1 MPRILSSN
9 HQPMYYQLK
18 QIIIDKIQ
26 SGELKADNKL
36 PTESEFCQQYGVS
49 KAPVRQAL
57 SELEDKNYIY
67 KIRGKGSFVLSGY
80 IKQRADQLRSFSEEI
95 IALGHTPGAQ
105 LIEKKMIKADAET
118 ARNLNITEGDEVL
131 SVIRL
136 RFIDDEI
143 YSLNYSYFS
152 LEQFPKLN
160 EVDFGAASITEEI
173 RNKLNTEMTV
183 STVILE
189 ATAASSE
196 MAKLLERK
204 VGSPLLQM
212 NRTTYFRI
220 KQAEQPLEF
229 VRVYF
234 VPDKYKF
241 EISITNK

>member
-1 MPRILSSN
+1 MSRLLSSN
-9 HQPMYYQLK
+9 HQPFYYQLK

-26 SGELKADNKL
+26 NGELKPDDKL
-36 PTESEFCQQYGVS
+36 PTESEFCKHYGIS

-57 SELEDKNYIY
+57 SELEDDNYIY

-80 IKQRADQLRSFSEEI
+80 ITQKGDQLKSFSDGI
-95 IALGHTPGAQ
+95 IALGHKPGAQ
-105 LIEKKMIKADAET
+105 LIEKKMLKADAET
-118 ARNLNITEGDEVL
+118 ARNLNIAEGDEVL

-136 RFIDDEI
+136 RFIDGEI

-152 LEQFPKLN
+152 LKQFPELS
-160 EVDFGAASITEEI
+160 EVDFGATSIVEEI
-173 RNKLNTEMTV
+173 RNTLGAEMTV
-183 STVILE
+183 ANVILE
-189 ATAASSE
+189 ATATTFE
-196 MAKLLERK
+196 MSNLLKRK

-220 KQAEQPLEF
+220 NQLEQPLEF

-241 EISITNK
+241 EVKLTNK

>member
-26 SGELKADNKL
+26 SGELKADDKL

-57 SELEDKNYIY
+57 SELEDGNYIY

-80 IKQRADQLRSFSEEI
+80 IKQKADQLRSFSEEI
-95 IALGHTPGAQ
+95 IAMGHTPDAQ
-105 LIEKKMIKADAET
+105 LIDKKMMEADAET
-118 ARNLNITEGDEVL
+118 ARNLNIAEGDEVL
-131 SVIRL
+131 RVIRL
-136 RFIDDEI
+136 RFIDGEI

-152 LEQFPKLN
+152 LVQFPKLK
-160 EVDFGAASITEEI
+160 EVDFGAASIVEEI
-173 RNKLNTEMTV
+173 RNKLNTEMTI

-189 ATAASSE
+189 ATATTSE
-196 MAKLLERK
+196 IGKLLERK
-204 VGSPLLQM
+204 VGSPLLLM
-212 NRTTYFRI
+212 NRTTYFKI
-220 KQAEQPLEF
+220 NQAELPLEF

-241 EISITNK
+241 EISLSNK

>member
-1 MPRILSSN
+1 MQRLLPSSP
-9 HQPMYYQLK
+9 QPMYYQLK

-26 SGELKADNKL
+26 SGELKADDKL
-36 PTESEFCQQYGVS
+36 PTESEFCKQYGIS

-57 SELEDKNYIY
+57 SELEDENYIY

-80 IKQRADQLRSFSEEI
+80 IKQKGDQLKSFTEGI

-105 LIEKKMIKADAET
+105 LIEKTIVKADSET
-118 ARNLNITEGDEVL
+118 ARNLNIAEGDEVL
-131 SVIRL
+131 SVVRL

-152 LEQFPKLN
+152 LEQFPKLD
-160 EVDFGAASITEEI
+160 EVDFGALSIIEEI
-173 RNKLNTEMTV
+173 RNKLGAEMTV
-183 STVILE
+183 ATVVLE
-189 ATAASSE
+189 ATATTFKMS
-196 MAKLLERK
+196 KLLNRK

-212 NRTTYFRI
+212 SRTTYFRI
-220 KQAEQPLEF
+220 SQFEQPLEF

-241 EISITNK
+241 EVMLTNK